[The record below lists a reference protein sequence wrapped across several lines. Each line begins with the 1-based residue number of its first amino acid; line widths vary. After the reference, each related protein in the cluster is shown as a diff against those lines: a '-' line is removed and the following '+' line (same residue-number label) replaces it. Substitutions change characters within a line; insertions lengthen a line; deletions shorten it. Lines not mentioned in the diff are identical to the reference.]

1 MCHVPENFH
10 QMKELSKQ
18 IDFLYDL
25 LKNLFSRR
33 QNSNNFIYK
42 DKINDVLK
50 SGLRIIQFVLL

>member
-1 MCHVPENFH
+1 MCHVH
-10 QMKELSKQ
+10 QMNELSKQ
-18 IDFLYDL
+18 IDFLYEL